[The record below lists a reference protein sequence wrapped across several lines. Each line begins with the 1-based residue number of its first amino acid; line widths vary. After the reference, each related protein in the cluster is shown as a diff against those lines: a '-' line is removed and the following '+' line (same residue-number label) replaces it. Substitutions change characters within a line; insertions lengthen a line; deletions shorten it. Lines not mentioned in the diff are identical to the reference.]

1 MPEFD
6 LVIRGGT
13 VVDGTGIPRIR
24 ADLGVK
30 NGRVAM
36 ISGRISAGGAKEIDA
51 SGCIVAPGAIDLHTH
66 YDAQLNWDPYAS
78 LSGWFGVT
86 SLTVGQ
92 CGFGFAPTRPEDRDL
107 NMRMMNRIEAIPLES
122 MRQGMRWDWE
132 TFPEYMDSLDRQGLG
147 VNVGALVPFSPLRG
161 YVLGMIPARERTS
174 VTEAE
179 LNQMKQILHDSMKAG
194 AFGISADKNLED
206 RPEDGSWLPSH
217 VASKE
222 EFFALAQVMSEFG
235 VGHLGWT
242 IGISDDRPD
251 QRAMLAEMVRMSGRP
266 LHVVLGD
273 DEGYEWLK
281 EVRAEGLP
289 VVAQMGCV
297 PTIAEFKLSEYN
309 LFDYM
314 PHWVQPLVGT
324 KEERIAKLAE
334 DGIRDGMKQDVID
347 RPHPRTDWT
356 QVQVVEVALERNLK
370 YEGLSIADI
379 AVAEGKHPL
388 DAFLDIALDEDLET
402 EFAHP
407 AAAQGDDAR
416 ADRIA
421 SPFVHISVSDGGAH
435 TRFLVNSVW
444 PVYFLAHWIREKE
457 LMTLEQ
463 AHQKMSQLPAWFAD
477 MRNRGT
483 LRVGDWADIMVYN
496 MDELGL
502 LYDKPRFET
511 DFPGGEKRLVQ
522 KPTGLRNVIV
532 NGVAAGPRRGCHI
545 RGQRLHG
552 SATRQTPSQLRH
564 GRLNSR
570 LTARL
575 ITVKT

>member
-1 MPEFD
+1 MAEFD
-6 LVIRGGT
+6 VVIRGGT

-24 ADLGVK
+24 ADVGIK
-30 NGRVAM
+30 DGRVAM
-36 ISGRISAGGAKEIDA
+36 ISGRITAGGARELDA
-51 SGCIVAPGAIDLHTH
+51 SGCIVAPGAVDLHTH

-174 VTEAE
+174 VTESE
-179 LNQMKQILHDSMKAG
+179 LNQMKQILHESMKAG
-194 AFGISADKNLED
+194 AFGFSADKNLED

-217 VASKE
+217 VASPE
-222 EFFALAQVMSEFG
+222 EFYALSQVLGEFG

-242 IGISDDRPD
+242 IGISDDRAG
-251 QRAMLAEMVRMSGRP
+251 QREMLAEMVRMSGRP

-281 EVRAEGLP
+281 KVREEEGLP
-289 VVAQMGCV
+289 ILAQHGSV
-297 PTIAEFKLSEYN
+297 PTVSEFKLSEYN

-314 PHWVQPLVGT
+314 PNWVQPLVGS
-324 KEERIAKLAE
+324 KEERIAKLSE
-334 DGIRDGMKQDVID
+334 EGVREGMKRDVLD
-347 RPHPRTDWT
+347 RPHPRTDWARL
-356 QVQVVEVALERNLK
+356 QVVEVALERNLK

-379 AVAEGKHPL
+379 AEAEGKHPL
-388 DAFLDIALDEDLET
+388 DAFVDLALDEDLET

-407 AAAQGDDAR
+407 AGGQADDVQAER
-416 ADRIA
+416 LLN
-421 SPFVHISVSDGGAH
+421 PYVHISLSDGGAH
-435 TRFLVNSVW
+435 TRFLIISVW
-444 PVYFLAHWIREKE
+444 PVYFLAHWVRDRGI
-457 LMTLEQ
+457 MTLEQ
-463 AHQKMSQLPAWFAD
+463 AHYKMSALPAWFSG
-477 MRNRGT
+477 MKNRGT
-483 LRVGDWADIMVYN
+483 LRVGDWADVMVYN
-496 MDELGL
+496 LDELGL
-502 LYDKPRFET
+502 LYDKPQFAT

-522 KPTGLRNVIV
+522 KPTGIRYILV
-532 NGVAAGPRRGCHI
+532 NGAVTFVENECTGALP
-545 RGQRLHG
+545 GQL
-552 SATRQTPSQLRH
+552 LRSYDMV
-564 GRLNSR
+564 G
-570 LTARL
+570 
-575 ITVKT
+575 

>member
-1 MPEFD
+1 MPEYD

-13 VVDGTGIPRIR
+13 VVDGTGLPRIR
-24 ADLGVK
+24 ADVGVK

-36 ISGRISAGGAKEIDA
+36 VSGRIAAGGAKELDA

-66 YDAQLNWDPYAS
+66 YDAQLNWDPYAT

-92 CGFGFAPTRPEDRDL
+92 CGFGFAPTRPGDRDL

-161 YVLGMIPARERTS
+161 YVLGMMEARERTS

-222 EFFALAQVMSEFG
+222 EFLGLARVMREFG
-235 VGHLGWT
+235 VGQIGWT
-242 IGISDDRPD
+242 IGISDDRPE
-251 QRAMLAEMVRMSGRP
+251 QRDMLAEMVRISGRP

-273 DEGYEWLK
+273 DEGYEWL
-281 EVRAEGLP
+281 EQMRQEGLP
-289 VVAQMGCV
+289 ILAQQGSV

-314 PHWVQPLVGT
+314 PNWVQPLVGS
-324 KEERIAKLAE
+324 KEERIAKLSE
-334 DGIRDGMKQDVID
+334 DGIRDGMKKDVLD
-347 RPHPRTDWT
+347 RPHPRTDWA

-379 AVAEGKHPL
+379 ATAEGKHPL
-388 DAFLDIALDEDLET
+388 DVFLDIALDEDLET

-407 AAAQGDDAR
+407 ADGAGRDEAR
-416 ADRIA
+416 AERL
-421 SPFVHISVSDGGAH
+421 SNPFVHISVSDGGAH

-444 PVYFLAHWIREKE
+444 PVYFLAHWIRDYE
-457 LMTLEQ
+457 LMSLEQ
-463 AHQKMSQLPAWFAD
+463 AHQKMSALPAWFSD
-477 MRNRGT
+477 MKNRGT
-483 LRVGDWADIMVYN
+483 LRVGDFADIMIYN

-522 KPTGLRNVIV
+522 KPTGMRYIIV
-532 NGVAAGPRRGCHI
+532 NGAVTFIDNECT
-545 RGQRLHG
+545 
-552 SATRQTPSQLRH
+552 SALPGKLLRSYDMV
-564 GRLNSR
+564 G
-570 LTARL
+570 
-575 ITVKT
+575 

>member
-1 MPEFD
+1 MPEYD

-13 VVDGTGIPRIR
+13 VVDGTGLPRIR
-24 ADLGVK
+24 ADVGIK

-36 ISGRISAGGAKEIDA
+36 VSGRIAAGGAKELDA

-161 YVLGMIPARERTS
+161 YVLGMMEARERTS

-179 LNQMKQILHDSMKAG
+179 LNQMKQILRDSMKAG

-222 EFFALAQVMSEFG
+222 EFLGLARVMREFG
-235 VGHLGWT
+235 VGQIGWT
-242 IGISDDRPD
+242 IGISDDRPE
-251 QRAMLAEMVRMSGRP
+251 QRDMLAEMARISGRP

-273 DEGYEWLK
+273 DEGYEWL
-281 EVRAEGLP
+281 EQMRQEGLP
-289 VVAQMGCV
+289 ILAQQGSV

-314 PHWVQPLVGT
+314 PNWVQPLVGT
-324 KEERIAKLAE
+324 KEERIAKLSE
-334 DGIRDGMKQDVID
+334 DGIRDGMKKDVID
-347 RPHPRTDWT
+347 RPHPRTDWA

-379 AVAEGKHPL
+379 ATAEGKHPL

-407 AAAQGDDAR
+407 ADAAGRDEAR
-416 ADRIA
+416 AERL
-421 SPFVHISVSDGGAH
+421 SNPFVHISVSDGGAH

-444 PVYFLAHWIREKE
+444 PVYFLAHWIRDYG
-457 LMTLEQ
+457 LMSLEQ
-463 AHQKMSQLPAWFAD
+463 GHQKMSALPAWFSD
-477 MRNRGT
+477 MKNRGT
-483 LRVGDWADIMVYN
+483 LRVGDYADIMIYN

-502 LYDKPRFET
+502 LYDKPRFEN

-522 KPTGLRNVIV
+522 KPTGMRYIIV
-532 NGVAAGPRRGCHI
+532 NGAVTFIDNECTGALPGK
-545 RGQRLHG
+545 L
-552 SATRQTPSQLRH
+552 LRSYDMI
-564 GRLNSR
+564 G
-570 LTARL
+570 
-575 ITVKT
+575 

>member
-1 MPEFD
+1 MPEYD

-13 VVDGTGIPRIR
+13 VVDGTGLPRIR
-24 ADLGVK
+24 ADVGVK

-36 ISGRISAGGAKEIDA
+36 VSGRIAAGGAKELDA

-161 YVLGMIPARERTS
+161 YVLGMMEARERTS

-179 LNQMKQILHDSMKAG
+179 LNQMKQILRDSMKAG

-222 EFFALAQVMSEFG
+222 EFLGLARVMREFG
-235 VGHLGWT
+235 VGQIGWT
-242 IGISDDRPD
+242 IGISDDRPE
-251 QRAMLAEMVRMSGRP
+251 QRDMLAEMARISGRP

-273 DEGYEWLK
+273 DEGYEWL
-281 EVRAEGLP
+281 EQMRQEGLP
-289 VVAQMGCV
+289 ILAQQGSV

-314 PHWVQPLVGT
+314 PNWVQPLVGT
-324 KEERIAKLAE
+324 KEERIAKLSE
-334 DGIRDGMKQDVID
+334 DGIRDGMKKDVID
-347 RPHPRTDWT
+347 RPHPRTDWA

-379 AVAEGKHPL
+379 ATAEGKHPL

-407 AAAQGDDAR
+407 ADAAGRDEAR
-416 ADRIA
+416 AERL
-421 SPFVHISVSDGGAH
+421 SNPFVHISVSDGGAH

-444 PVYFLAHWIREKE
+444 PVYFLAHWIRDYG
-457 LMTLEQ
+457 LMSLEQ
-463 AHQKMSQLPAWFAD
+463 GHQKMSALPAWFSD
-477 MRNRGT
+477 MKNRGT
-483 LRVGDWADIMVYN
+483 LRVGDYADIMIYN

-522 KPTGLRNVIV
+522 KPTGMRYIIV
-532 NGVAAGPRRGCHI
+532 NGAVTFIDNECTGALPGK
-545 RGQRLHG
+545 L
-552 SATRQTPSQLRH
+552 LRSYDMI
-564 GRLNSR
+564 G
-570 LTARL
+570 
-575 ITVKT
+575 

>member
-1 MPEFD
+1 
-6 LVIRGGT
+6 VIRGGT
-13 VVDGTGIPRIR
+13 VVDGTGLPRIR
-24 ADLGVK
+24 ADVGIK

-36 ISGRISAGGAKEIDA
+36 VSGRIAAGGAKELDA

-161 YVLGMIPARERTS
+161 YVLGMMEARERTS

-179 LNQMKQILHDSMKAG
+179 LNQMKQILRDSMKAG

-222 EFFALAQVMSEFG
+222 EFLGLARVMREFG
-235 VGHLGWT
+235 VGQIGWT
-242 IGISDDRPD
+242 IGISDDRPE
-251 QRAMLAEMVRMSGRP
+251 QRDMLAEMARISGRP

-273 DEGYEWLK
+273 DEGYEWL
-281 EVRAEGLP
+281 EQMRQEGLP
-289 VVAQMGCV
+289 ILAQQGSV

-314 PHWVQPLVGT
+314 PNWVQPLVGT
-324 KEERIAKLAE
+324 KEERIAKLSE
-334 DGIRDGMKQDVID
+334 DGIRDGMKKDVID
-347 RPHPRTDWT
+347 RPHPRTDWA

-379 AVAEGKHPL
+379 ATAEGKHPL

-407 AAAQGDDAR
+407 ADAAGRDEAR
-416 ADRIA
+416 AERL
-421 SPFVHISVSDGGAH
+421 SNPFVHISVSDGGAH

-444 PVYFLAHWIREKE
+444 PVYFLAHWIRDYG
-457 LMTLEQ
+457 LMSLEQ
-463 AHQKMSQLPAWFAD
+463 GHQKMSALPAWFSD
-477 MRNRGT
+477 MKNRGT
-483 LRVGDWADIMVYN
+483 LRLGDFADIMVYN

-502 LYDKPRFET
+502 LYDKPRFEN

-522 KPTGLRNVIV
+522 KPTGMRYIIV
-532 NGVAAGPRRGCHI
+532 NGAVTFIDNECTGALPGK
-545 RGQRLHG
+545 L
-552 SATRQTPSQLRH
+552 LRSYDMI
-564 GRLNSR
+564 G
-570 LTARL
+570 
-575 ITVKT
+575 

>member
-6 LVIRGGT
+6 LVIRGGI
-13 VVDGTGIPRIR
+13 VVDGTGLPRIR
-24 ADLGVK
+24 ADVGIRD
-30 NGRVAM
+30 GRVAM
-36 ISGRISAGGAKEIDA
+36 VSGRINAAGAKELDA

-222 EFFALAQVMSEFG
+222 EFLALAQVMSQFG
-235 VGHLGWT
+235 VGQIGWT
-242 IGISDDRPD
+242 IGISDDRPE
-251 QRAMLAEMVRMSGRP
+251 QRDMLAEMVRMSGRP

-273 DEGYEWLK
+273 EEGYEWLK
-281 EVRAEGLP
+281 EMREEGLP
-289 VVAQMGCV
+289 ILAQLGSV
-297 PTIAEFKLSEYN
+297 PTVAEFKLSEYN

-314 PHWVQPLVGT
+314 PNWVQPLVGT
-324 KEERIAKLAE
+324 KEERIAKLSE
-334 DGIRDGMKQDVID
+334 DGIREGMKRDVID
-347 RPHPRTDWT
+347 RPHPRTDRT

-379 AVAEGKHPL
+379 AEAEGKHPL

-407 AAAQGDDAR
+407 AAAQSDEVR
-416 ADRIA
+416 ADRLTN
-421 SPFVHISVSDGGAH
+421 PFVHISVSDGGAH

-444 PVYFLAHWIREKE
+444 PVYFLAHWIRDRE

-463 AHQKMSQLPAWFAD
+463 AHQKMSALPAWFSD
-477 MRNRGT
+477 MKNRGT
-483 LRVGDWADIMVYN
+483 LRVGDYADIMVYN

-522 KPTGLRNVIV
+522 KPTGIRYIVV
-532 NGVAAGPRRGCHI
+532 NGTVTFVENECTNALPGK
-545 RGQRLHG
+545 L
-552 SATRQTPSQLRH
+552 LRSYDMV
-564 GRLNSR
+564 G
-570 LTARL
+570 
-575 ITVKT
+575 